1 MKKKINTALKCCKS
15 RLSYHSV
22 YKNDSRVDTAKK
34 MKFSIKD
41 FVSKCD
47 QIRSFL
53 RMWSNLLKKSLME
66 NFFFCTVQNM
76 KNMSSNFLFCPDTN
90 FKNCLRLCGKPHDLK
105 FKLHFKSYLP
115 FERTKKLRIFKGI
128 IHLVRAQHFPKN

>member
-1 MKKKINTALKCCKS
+1 MHFFNQKDILITQDFHKCAWYERAYTNFHQIMKKKINTALKCCKS

-53 RMWSNLLKKSLME
+53 RIWSHLLKKFL
-66 NFFFCTVQNM
+66 M
-76 KNMSSNFLFCPDTN
+76 KNCFFVQCETAWHGTNNESCFKAENLPLLLRMFL
-90 FKNCLRLCGKPHDLK
+90 L
-105 FKLHFKSYLP
+105 
-115 FERTKKLRIFKGI
+115 
-128 IHLVRAQHFPKN
+128 